1 MAASSSSHGR
11 TREAL
16 LEESD
21 INGRENRKWWKK
33 VLDMEEAKH
42 QLLFSLPMILTNLFY
57 YLITLVS
64 VMLVGHL
71 GDLQLAGATLANSW
85 FSVTGVALMVLHSF
99 TFFFFSMSSSNL
111 PNKYFFHRTTNLTVS
126 NINVS
131 KFWIT
136 NNLSDELFSGK
147 SVKFMLSCRG

>member
-1 MAASSSSHGR
+1 MAGSSSSDGR
-11 TREAL
+11 ATAAL

-21 INGRENRKWWKK
+21 DKGRENRRWFNK

-71 GDLQLAGATLANSW
+71 GELQLAGATLANSW
-85 FSVTGVALMVLHSF
+85 FSVTGVALMVIHSF
-99 TFFFFSMSSSNL
+99 L
-111 PNKYFFHRTTNLTVS
+111 PLLC
-126 NINVS
+126 
-131 KFWIT
+131 
-136 NNLSDELFSGK
+136 LSFPQC
-147 SVKFMLSCRG
+147 VV